1 MSAVKENNLG
11 KIEISDNVI
20 ASIAGYSAMRC
31 YGVVGMTFKNKTD
44 GIAGLLKR
52 ESLSKG
58 VKVIKKEDGFELEL
72 HIMVENG
79 VNIAAIG
86 DNIVSTV
93 SYAVEDLAGIKV
105 LGVNIFV
112 DSVRVE

>member
-11 KIEISDNVI
+11 KIEISDTVI
-20 ASIAGYSAMRC
+20 ANIAGYAATRC
-31 YGVVGMTFKNKTD
+31 YGVVGMTFKSKTD
-44 GIAGLLKR
+44 GIANLLKR
-52 ESLSKG
+52 ESLSRG
-58 VKVIKKEDGFELEL
+58 VKVITKDEGFELDL

-86 DNIVSTV
+86 DNIISTV
-93 SYAVEDLAGIKV
+93 SYTVEEQTGLKI

-112 DSVRVE
+112 DAVRVD